1 LKRNLLYPLLFAV
14 LCGVCAYL
22 IGVKVISLS
31 IIEISLLATTLYF
44 CCLFL
49 RELRLSDF
57 FYEGHLSETLQTKQQ
72 AILDK
77 LTQMDEHRQAL
88 SKEIDSKIARI
99 INKNIEKLELED
111 GSIDSPARVDLLDS
125 DNRFS
130 NVISQRFGV
139 QTEQP
144 EISLELS
151 NDEGTVGDSPSIKMA
166 QPGDRGV
173 KKSHQSFISR
183 DILLDTIR
191 DALKTDSIE
200 TLLQPIVSLPQRR
213 KRFFEATSRLRGAN
227 RLIIRPEEY
236 ILLAEEHS
244 LIRIIDNAILMKCIY
259 LARSSSK
266 MDLNVG
272 FFLNLS
278 HKTLEDSEFIDSLGE
293 FIEINQNIVDRFIFC
308 LEADDMKNSS
318 AERLRTIKGLG
329 GLGCQFALTHVNSFD
344 FDFAMLRDYKIQFLK
359 IHHEVLKTYLS
370 ENSVEHV
377 KLFKHQAY
385 MHQIDLVVTH
395 VETEDQLKSI
405 LDFESDFAQGYLFAR
420 PQVMESVDRSDG
432 ISNA

>member
-1 LKRNLLYPLLFAV
+1 MKRNLLYPLLFAV
-14 LCGVCAYL
+14 LCCVCAYL
-22 IGVKVISLS
+22 VGIKVISLS

-57 FYEGHLSETLQTKQQ
+57 SNERQLSETLQTKQQ

-88 SKEIDSKIARI
+88 SEEIDCKIARI
-99 INKNIEKLELED
+99 INKDIENLELEER
-111 GSIDSPARVDLLDS
+111 SIHSNPRVDPHDS

-130 NVISQRFGV
+130 NVISQSFGEPPK
-139 QTEQP
+139 QSK
-144 EISLELS
+144 ISFELS
-151 NDEGTVGDSPSIKMA
+151 SDEGTVGDAPSIEMDHQRK
-166 QPGDRGV
+166 QSV
-173 KKSHQSFISR
+173 KKSPQSFISR
-183 DILLDTIR
+183 DVLLNTIR
-191 DALKTDSIE
+191 NSLKTDSIE

-227 RLIIRPEEY
+227 RLIIPPEEY
-236 ILLAEEHS
+236 IVLAEEHS

-278 HKTLEDSEFIDSLGE
+278 HKTVEDSEFIDSLGE
-293 FIEINQNIVDRFIFC
+293 FIEINQKIVDRFIFC
-308 LEADDMKNSS
+308 LEANYMKNSS
-318 AERLRTIKGLG
+318 AEMLRTIKGLG
-329 GLGCQFALTHVNSFD
+329 DLGCQFALTHVNSFD
-344 FDFAMLRDYKIQFLK
+344 FDFSMLRDYKVQFLK

-385 MHQIDLVVTH
+385 IHQIDLVVTH

-405 LDFESDFAQGYLFAR
+405 LDFESDYGQGYLFAR
-420 PQVMESVDRSDG
+420 PQVIESLDKSDG